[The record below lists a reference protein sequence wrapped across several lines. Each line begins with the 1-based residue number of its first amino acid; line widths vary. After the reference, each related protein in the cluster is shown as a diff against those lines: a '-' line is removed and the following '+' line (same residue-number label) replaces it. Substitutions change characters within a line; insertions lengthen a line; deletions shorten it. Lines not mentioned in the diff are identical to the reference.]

1 MVANKLHALKSINK
15 LQMIFSFYRY
25 LLTKIVIGITLL
37 IANPVYAQVI
47 VDSVNESNAK
57 TLLPEKLINGGIAL
71 FKLDEEPESPPQ
83 WQGKSL
89 LYFYHQSDQTWY
101 AALGIPLDSD
111 ATISIISNG
120 KTYSKSLQVIEYP
133 KQFITIKNKRQVN
146 PEQRDL
152 TRIQSE
158 YQQMRPIYQSY
169 SQPLQHNSINML
181 RPVDGITSS
190 PFGLKRFFNQQPRR
204 PHSGLDI
211 AAPEGT
217 PIKSPSK
224 GTVVLTGDFFFNG
237 NSVFIDHG
245 QGLISMMCH
254 LYSIDVKQGQKLEA
268 GDLIG
273 TVGKTGRATGPH
285 LHWTVSLNNNRID
298 PAILLEKR

>member
-1 MVANKLHALKSINK
+1 MLLISK
-15 LQMIFSFYRY
+15 LQQCVITII
-25 LLTKIVIGITLL
+25 LLTTTTVAVSNEII
-37 IANPVYAQVI
+37 NPNQPPTTSPV
-47 VDSVNESNAK
+47 E

-71 FKLDEEPESPPQ
+71 FQLDEKPLSPPQ

-89 LYFYHQSDQTWY
+89 LYFYQPSNQQWY
-101 AALGIPLDSD
+101 AALGIPLDSGP
-111 ATISIISNG
+111 TISITSNG
-120 KTYSKSLQVIEYP
+120 KSYSKSLAVKEYP
-133 KQFITIKNKRQVN
+133 KQYITIKNKRQVN
-146 PEQRDL
+146 PEQRDMS
-152 TRIQSE
+152 RIQAE

-169 SQPLQHNSINML
+169 TPQLLHSTGKML
-181 RPVDGITSS
+181 RPVDGVTSS

-217 PIKSPSK
+217 PIKSPSRGK
-224 GTVVLTGDFFFNG
+224 VVLTGDFFFNG
-237 NSVFIDHG
+237 QSVFIDHG

-254 LYSIDVKQGQKLEA
+254 LSSIHVEQGQMLES
-268 GDLIG
+268 GDLVG

-298 PAILLEKR
+298 PAIFLEPRQPTKR